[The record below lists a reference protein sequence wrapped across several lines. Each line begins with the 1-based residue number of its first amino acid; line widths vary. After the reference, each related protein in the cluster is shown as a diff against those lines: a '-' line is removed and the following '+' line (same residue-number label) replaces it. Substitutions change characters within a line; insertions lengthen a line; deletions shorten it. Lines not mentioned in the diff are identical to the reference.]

1 MQKAVKKWVQECITC
16 QQNKPLLRM
25 PVGLLQPLFIPDR
38 AWKSI
43 SMDFIVGLPKSNGMT
58 VIFVVCDRLTKYAYF
73 LPLAHPFG
81 GAKVAQL
88 FMDNIVRLQGW
99 PSEIISDGGTI
110 FMSAFWME
118 LMKKHVGKLLQS
130 TAFHPQTDG
139 QTEALNKA
147 LEVYLRCV
155 TGDLPKKWSEYLSST
170 KLGTIQSFIV
180 QLS

>member
-1 MQKAVKKWVQECITC
+1 
-16 QQNKPLLRM
+16 M
-25 PVGLLQPLFIPDR
+25 PVGLLQPLSIPNM

-43 SMDFIVGLPKSNGMT
+43 SMDSIFGLPKSNGMT
-58 VIFVVCDRLTKYAYF
+58 VIFVVCDRLTKYAHF
-73 LPLAHPFG
+73 LPLAHLFG
-81 GAKVAQL
+81 VAKVAQL
-88 FMDNIVRLQGW
+88 FMDNIVKLHGW
-99 PSEIISDGGTI
+99 SSEIILDRDSI
-110 FMSAFWME
+110 FMSAFWTE
-118 LMKKHVGKLLQS
+118 LMKKHTVKLLRS